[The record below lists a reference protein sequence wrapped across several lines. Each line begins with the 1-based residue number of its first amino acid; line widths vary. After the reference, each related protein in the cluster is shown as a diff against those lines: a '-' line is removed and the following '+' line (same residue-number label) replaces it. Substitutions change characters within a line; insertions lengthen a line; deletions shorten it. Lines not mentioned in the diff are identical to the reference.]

1 MFRSVLLRFKN
12 EAIQLI
18 IVSVIA
24 LSIILFGWNH
34 FINTEFYSIILNF
47 LHQQVGYFTQLIS
60 GLSDMP
66 VTFDSSSGYLI
77 NALNL
82 WDVILPLG
90 AFPVYFAL
98 IIFVFVLPPKKYYTV
113 LIYIFSTAAFIIL
126 RSTIIMLFKI
136 YLTSTAHYAWIAFI
150 DTTIYLPAYFW
161 IVYLIESNNLHRYYS
176 IKINTEIKRISY
188 FTVQQIALFLILFN
202 SLPRI
207 ILQYSGNAIE
217 NITTV
222 ILKGSQ
228 LFLKLLHYNTV
239 LIDKTIFIDNNW
251 VRLELPC
258 IGIGVWTIVVIL
270 ILSIR
275 GSAIN
280 KAIFIPA
287 FSLIFMLINSVRL
300 AYTLLYLHDNCVC
313 DSLKLSH
320 LHDSITYVMYLFAFI
335 FLATYILWF
344 HTIKFNKKSVF
355 TK

>member
-24 LSIILFGWNH
+24 FSIVFFGWNR
-34 FINTEFYSIILNF
+34 FINTEFYTIILNF
-47 LHQQVGYFTQLIS
+47 LHHLVGSFTQLIS
-60 GLSDMP
+60 ELSDMP
-66 VTFDSSSGYLI
+66 VTFDSSSGNLI
-77 NALNL
+77 NASNL
-82 WDVILPLG
+82 WEVVLPLG
-90 AFPVYFAL
+90 AFPVYFTL
-98 IIFVFVLPPKKYYTV
+98 IVFVFLLPPKKYYTV
-113 LIYIFSTAAFIIL
+113 LIYIFSTAAFIII

-136 YLTSTAHYAWIAFI
+136 YLASTAHYVWIAFI
-150 DTTIYLPAYFW
+150 DSTVYLPAYLW

-188 FTVQQIALFLILFN
+188 FTVQEITLFLILFN

-217 NITTV
+217 YITTV
-222 ILKGSQ
+222 TLKGSQ
-228 LFLKLLHYNTV
+228 LFLKLLHYDTV
-239 LIDKTIFIDNNW
+239 LIDKTIFMDINW
-251 VRLELPC
+251 VRLEIPC

-280 KAIFIPA
+280 KAIFIPV
-287 FSLIFMLINSVRL
+287 FSIIFMLINSVRL

-313 DSLKLSH
+313 NSLKLSH

-344 HTIKFNKKSVF
+344 HTIKFNKKPVLI
-355 TK
+355 K